1 MDKSAGK
8 FFFVYISGFQ
18 VLTYF
23 QVKALLPE
31 SFKTLSYL
39 IEALPNCDTSPVHPF
54 SGFVLNVNV
63 STRIHRDW
71 GDEDICLVLV
81 LSDCS
86 GGELCLK
93 ELGVVL
99 KLNTGDVI
107 IFKSAEISHFN
118 LHYSGKRASLV
129 FHTDRM
135 ARSWAKDRNGWQ
147 HNMNMRSTLSSDIDS
162 EL

>member
-1 MDKSAGK
+1 M
-8 FFFVYISGFQ
+8 
-18 VLTYF
+18 
-23 QVKALLPE
+23 LLPE
-31 SFKTLSYL
+31 SYETLSFL

-81 LSDCS
+81 LSDCV
-86 GGELCLK
+86 GGELCLM
-93 ELGVVL
+93 EPGVVL
-99 KLNTGDVI
+99 NVKTGGVV
-107 IFKSAEISHFN
+107 IFKSSEISHFN
-118 LHYSGKRASLV
+118 LHYSGKRASMV
-129 FHTDRM
+129 FHTDRA

-147 HNMNMRSTLSSDIDS
+147 HNMYMLSTRSSDTDC

>member
-1 MDKSAGK
+1 MLI
-8 FFFVYISGFQ
+8 FL

-23 QVKALLPE
+23 QVKALLPDCYE
-31 SFKTLSYL
+31 NLSYL
-39 IEALPNCDTSPVHPF
+39 VEALPNGDTSPVHPF

-71 GDEDICLVLV
+71 GDEDVCLVLV

-93 ELGVVL
+93 EPGVVL
-99 KLNTGDVI
+99 KLNTGDII

-118 LHYSGKRASLV
+118 LHYAGKRASLV
-129 FHTDRM
+129 FHTDR
-135 ARSWAKDRNGWQ
+135 AAKSWAKDRNGWQ
-147 HNMNMRSTLSSDIDS
+147 HNMYMLSTNSSDADS